1 MTQSIVLA
9 GFGGQGILFAGKV
22 LAEMGMA
29 MGKKVSWLPSYGPE
43 MRGGTANCNVIISDD
58 EVGSPIVNNPDI
70 LVCMNKPSLMKFWKD
85 AKKGGFIFVDSSL
98 VDEEIECDDVV
109 VIKVPATM
117 MHAGANLVML
127 GKMIKETA
135 MATLEQLKEGLK
147 RAIPAKKQDMLE
159 ENLRAIRLGWEI
171 DDS

>member
-1 MTQSIVLA
+1 MTQSIVIS

-43 MRGGTANCNVIISDD
+43 MRGGTANCNVIISDE

-70 LVCMNKPSLMKFWKD
+70 LVCMNKPSLAKFED
-85 AKKGGFIFVDSSL
+85 DTKKGGFIFVDSSL
-98 VDEEIECDDVV
+98 VDGEIVRDDVK
-109 VIKVPATM
+109 VIRIPATM
-117 MHAGANLVML
+117 MHAGANLVMV
-127 GKMIKETA
+127 GKMIKETM
-135 MATLEQLKEGLK
+135 MATFEQLKEGLK

-159 ENLRAIRLGWEI
+159 ENLKAIKMGWEFEE
-171 DDS
+171 